1 MRNKPLTINGK
12 TLSPKE
18 LLETGRRVILD
29 PSQPEWL
36 QDFYDFVLDWM
47 NRKNTL
53 KVQTSGTTGQPKAI
67 SLSKEAMKQSARKT
81 LEFFDLHPGD
91 SAVLCLSAQYIAGK
105 MMIVRAM
112 EGRLNLILQ
121 EPSSDPWK
129 NIREKVDFIP
139 VVPLQLQKLLHQPE
153 KQKFI
158 KTILVGGAA
167 IDHHLERKLQKIS
180 PVVFQSYGMTETI
193 THVALRRANSEK
205 PFEYYRALNGV
216 RFSVDDQQRLIVE
229 VDFLDLPVKTNDT
242 VNLLDEKRFIWLGRA
257 DSLINT
263 GGIKVFPE
271 EVEKKLSKLIYRRF
285 FIAGIPDEKLGQKIV
300 LIIEGKPMEESCLD
314 ALKNRIALAIEKYE
328 APKEIYFVN
337 KFIETDTGKVKRT
350 LIKENLFSH

>member
-29 PSQPEWL
+29 PSQPEWF
-36 QDFYDFVLDWM
+36 QDFYDFVLNWM
-47 NRKNTL
+47 DKKNTI

-67 SLSKEAMKQSARKT
+67 SLSKEAMKQSAGKT
-81 LEFFDLHPGD
+81 LEFFDLQPGD
-91 SAVLCLSAQYIAGK
+91 VAALCLSAQYIAGK

-121 EPSSDPWK
+121 EPSSDPWQ
-129 NIREKVDFIP
+129 NMEEKVDFIP
-139 VVPLQLQKLLHQPE
+139 VVPLQLQQLLKQPE
-153 KQKFI
+153 KQKLI

-167 IDHHLERKLQKIS
+167 IDHYLERKLQKIS

-193 THVALRRANSEK
+193 THVALRRLNGQEASG
-205 PFEYYRALNGV
+205 FYRALDGV
-216 RFSVDDQQRLIVE
+216 NFSADDKQRLIVE
-229 VDFLDLPVKTNDT
+229 VDFLDRPVKTNDM
-242 VNLLDEKRFIWLGRA
+242 VNLLDEKHFIWHGRA
-257 DSLINT
+257 DSVINT

-285 FIAGIPDEKLGQKIV
+285 FITGIPDENLGQKIV
-300 LIIEGKPMEESCLD
+300 LIIEGKPMEESCLE
-314 ALKNRIALAIEKYE
+314 ALKNRVALAVEKYE